1 MIQIQKLYVVLDA
14 NGVIVKAFEQNT
26 EKPISNVWYKKG
38 ANFDESTDFAN
49 AIIVN
54 NLHFD
59 DIIVGKSTII
69 NGVFNKNENIA

>member
-26 EKPISNVWYKKG
+26 EKPISNHWYKKG

-49 AIIVN
+49 AVIVN

-69 NGVFNKNENIA
+69 NGGFNKNE